1 MYDVDQKR
9 NTIDRYLHVLAGD
22 VAPLLRVLV
31 HIVQLDLVCLQGLGA
46 VQQELLAPDELVVA
60 VCDHSLGRTILCW
73 PVLSRDLLHL
83 ECSLQRVLVNVVYD
97 VGAGGGAVGPQPV
110 PQRLAVQVGGDGQ
123 TWGIC

>member
-22 VAPLLRVLV
+22 VAPLLRVLE

-60 VCDHSLGRTILCW
+60 VGDHSLGRTILCW
-73 PVLSRDLLHL
+73 PVLSRDLHL
-83 ECSLQRVLVNVVYD
+83 ERSLQRVLVNVVDD

-110 PQRLAVQVGGDGQ
+110 PQGLAVQVGGDGQ
-123 TWGIC
+123 TWCIC

>member
-22 VAPLLRVLV
+22 VAPLLRVLE

-60 VCDHSLGRTILCW
+60 VGDHSLGMTIL
-73 PVLSRDLLHL
+73 
-83 ECSLQRVLVNVVYD
+83 E
-97 VGAGGGAVGPQPV
+97 PQIDPSV
-110 PQRLAVQVGGDGQ
+110 P
-123 TWGIC
+123 